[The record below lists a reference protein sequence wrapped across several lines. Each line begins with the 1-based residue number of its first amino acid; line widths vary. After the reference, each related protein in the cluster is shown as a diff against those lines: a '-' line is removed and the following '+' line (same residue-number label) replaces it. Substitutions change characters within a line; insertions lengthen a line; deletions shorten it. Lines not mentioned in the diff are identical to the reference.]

1 MFVPSRRLRFDPRSV
16 STQVDVKILHIH
28 DIWKLPRSVKSMD
41 IVIAFFSDPIVVI
54 TDVSVVGGAKFIDF
68 VMRKDIA
75 KFKTGAMENL
85 CLR

>member
-1 MFVPSRRLRFDPRSV
+1 
-16 STQVDVKILHIH
+16 
-28 DIWKLPRSVKSMD
+28 MD
-41 IVIAFFSDPIVVI
+41 IVIACFSDPTVVI

-75 KFKTGAMENL
+75 KFKTGAIENL